1 MSVRCRTGWGA
12 AAAWSLRLVAA
23 WSALTALLVACGEAV
38 THSASAE
45 AFDRHV
51 TSVVVAHRT
60 DAVTSAMKVVTW
72 FGTWVALLVVLGL
85 LAVACIRR
93 RLPVLILGIA
103 LVAWAGEAV
112 GVAVGKA
119 MVERQRP
126 PERIWLT
133 VAHGSSW
140 PSGHTAVAVVLFGTL
155 ALAAGLTVRSRAVRV
170 LAWAL
175 ASLMVVAV
183 AYSRIE
189 LGVHWSTD
197 TLGSVLFVTGWLA
210 VVTLMLR
217 ALPPPVSRAGA
228 RSDTHS
234 PRAGARAGDR
244 RLSGPTPPRRL
255 APGPGPSW
263 PAHSEPRR
271 RRRRT

>member
-1 MSVRCRTGWGA
+1 MTVRLRTGWGA
-12 AAAWSLRLVAA
+12 VAAWSLLLVAA
-23 WSALTALLVACGEAV
+23 WCALTALLVACGKAV
-38 THSASAE
+38 THSASVE

-72 FGTWVALLVVLGL
+72 FGSWVVLLVVLVVLAL
-85 LAVACIRR
+85 LCIRR
-93 RLPVLILGIA
+93 HLPVLIVGIA

-119 MVERQRP
+119 IVERQRP
-126 PERIWLT
+126 PERIWMT
-133 VAHGSSW
+133 VASGSSW

-155 ALAAGLTVRSRAVRV
+155 ALAAGLTVRSQAVRV

-189 LGVHWSTD
+189 LGVHWCTD
-197 TLGSVLFVTGWLA
+197 TLGSVLFVAGWLA
-210 VVTLMLR
+210 VVTLTLR
-217 ALPPPVSRAGA
+217 ALRPSLSRAGA
-228 RSDTHS
+228 RSESTRHGPAQEQDTV
-234 PRAGARAGDR
+234 R
-244 RLSGPTPPRRL
+244 
-255 APGPGPSW
+255 
-263 PAHSEPRR
+263 
-271 RRRRT
+271 